1 MKAYEVHN
9 PSFND
14 MTLEEQIEVGINDWA
29 VENKT
34 GHLYFG
40 RTAKEAESIAR
51 SFENARREWAQ
62 RNGNDS
68 GFDSHAIYG

>member
-1 MKAYEVHN
+1 MKAYEIHS

-14 MTLEEQIEVGINDWA
+14 MTLDEQIEVGINNWCVDGNEGR
-29 VENKT
+29 VF
-34 GHLYFG
+34 FG
-40 RTAKEAESIAR
+40 RTADEAEAIAR
-51 SFENARREWAQ
+51 QYENARIVWSQ